1 MHGSLLDARD
11 NDPVRLWTYVAAA
24 VDRIRPGLGRATLTR
39 LRAAADVA
47 SPIDE
52 LLNAIAGLGA
62 ELVIVLDDLQTVTD
76 GEALASIDY
85 AVEHLPANARV
96 IAITRIDPA
105 LKLARLRAGG
115 ALSELRADEL
125 AFTLAEARELLVE
138 RGRHASAT
146 MRSSCCTNARRDGP
160 PRSCSRPFGCV
171 VYPIPSPP
179 SESSAEITASS
190 PTISSPRSSARSRR
204 TSARSSFGSP
214 SSAVSRR
221 ALRRAVRA
229 LGLGVAAG

>member
-1 MHGSLLDARD
+1 MRTGPPLDAWVTVDARD

-24 VDRIRPGLGRATLTR
+24 VDRIRPGLGRASLAR
-39 LRAAADVA
+39 LRAAGTRQPDRRAA
-47 SPIDE
+47 
-52 LLNAIAGLGA
+52 NAIAVLGF

-115 ALSELRADEL
+115 ALSELRSDEL

-138 RGRHASAT
+138 RGRTRLGDDEVKLLHERTEGWPAALVLAT
-146 MRSSCCTNARRDGP
+146 
-160 PRSCSRPFGCV
+160 V
-171 VYPIPSPP
+171 W
-179 SESSAEITASS
+179 
-190 PTISSPRSSARSRR
+190 
-204 TSARSSFGSP
+204 
-214 SSAVSRR
+214 
-221 ALRRAVRA
+221 
-229 LGLGVAAG
+229 LGRVPDPVAAAREFGADHGFVADYLVS